1 MIPPQGLPA
10 MISRH
15 VAARTATA
23 ALCILLILPLS
34 ARGDLKGQLDE
45 ILHLIREKNYLT
57 ALEDLKFIV
66 QQIQDLRLAEV
77 QPLYPEAPEG
87 WLAEAPLRTSS
98 EDDFW
103 SRRLEV
109 RRKYLPSE
117 GAGKVEIIFD
127 FYSPLL
133 PAVTMSL
140 NPVYIAGD
148 PLSEAV
154 KMGGFPGRLQ
164 FNPDTGEG
172 ELLLVLEEP
181 VLLSIVGRGIKGQS
195 VLREFASL
203 IDLDA
208 LTAFTSP

>member
-1 MIPPQGLPA
+1 MMPPRRGTAL
-10 MISRH
+10 ISRLG
-15 VAARTATA
+15 AARTAAA
-23 ALCILLILPLS
+23 ALGILLVLPPTAL
-34 ARGDLKGQLDE
+34 GDLKGQLDE
-45 ILHLIREKNYLT
+45 IRHLIREKNYLT
-57 ALEDLKFIV
+57 ALEDLKFIA
-66 QQIQDLRLAEV
+66 QQIQDLRLTEV
-77 QPLYPEAPEG
+77 QPLFPEAPEG
-87 WLAEAPLRTSS
+87 WLAEEPLRTSS
-98 EDDFW
+98 EDDPW
-103 SRRLEV
+103 NRRLEV

-117 GAGKVEIIFD
+117 GAGKVEIVFD

-148 PLSEAV
+148 PLFEAV
-154 KMGGFPGRLQ
+154 EMGGFPGRLQ

-181 VLLSIVGRGIKGQS
+181 VLLSVVGRGIKGPS

-208 LTAFTSP
+208 LSAFTIP

>member
-1 MIPPQGLPA
+1 M
-10 MISRH
+10 SRGPGSARI
-15 VAARTATA
+15 AAA
-23 ALCILLILPLS
+23 ALSILLTLPS
-34 ARGDLKGQLDE
+34 TARGDLKGQFDE
-45 ILHLIREKNYLT
+45 ILYLVREKNYLT
-57 ALEDLKFIV
+57 ALEDLRFIV

-77 QPLYPEAPEG
+77 QPLFPDAPEG

-117 GAGKVEIIFD
+117 GGGKVEVVFD
-127 FYSPLL
+127 FHSPLL

-154 KMGGFPGRLQ
+154 EMGGFPGRLQ

-181 VLLSIVGRGIKGQS
+181 VLLSIVGRGIKGKS

-203 IDLDA
+203 VDLDA
-208 LTAFTSP
+208 LAAFTGP